1 MPNEQTRIAINKQ
14 TLNEI
19 ATIINTSKVSEAE
32 QSSEMMS
39 EEFRHAANQ
48 PPLKVPMCYSV
59 NQIEVLKTLG
69 NFTFAAEYET
79 DEFIQKIVAL
89 LKKPDST
96 KINCLPTPWRE
107 KFRCLSLDPNDFI
120 YMDERLVIPKALRQ
134 IIIRSLHYGHP
145 GRDTMLA
152 TVSNVWW
159 PRLHREVVNL
169 AKSCPQCQNAGKNIK
184 PLLTQK
190 QFGKLPKVSEINQE
204 IAIDFAGPFKNAPAA
219 KQYLLVSVDHLSGWP
234 EAKFL
239 RKPTTEKVIEF
250 LKKYIA
256 RHGIPK
262 SIRTDPATIFC
273 SKRFKTFCANR
284 FIKQKAFIPKSI
296 RTDPATIFCSKR
308 FKTFCANRFIINERL
323 RTNKQIILE
332 RDHSGLSE
340 ILFALRMYPT
350 RNGKSPYKKYV
361 GIDPNTVK
369 KLVTCRES
377 PISESSEVKLSPS
390 DFESGQDSTIFVR
403 ERVRGTKLESA
414 YKKRKGTLLDQS
426 QHTITFL
433 PAGKSQETIISK
445 RDIAKADR
453 QWGPGNEQPCSSR
466 EADRQ
471 LNQLR
476 EQLAQQ
482 VLTQF

>member
-1 MPNEQTRIAINKQ
+1 
-14 TLNEI
+14 
-19 ATIINTSKVSEAE
+19 
-32 QSSEMMS
+32 MS

-96 KINCLPTPWRE
+96 KINRLPTPWRE

-273 SKRFKTFCANR
+273 SKRFKTFCAN
-284 FIKQKAFIPKSI
+284 
-296 RTDPATIFCSKR
+296 C
-308 FKTFCANRFIINERL
+308 FIINERL

-340 ILFALRMYPT
+340 ILFALRMYST

-369 KLVTCRES
+369 KLVTSRES

-466 EADRQ
+466 EADRH

>member
-1 MPNEQTRIAINKQ
+1 MPQSF
-14 TLNEI
+14 
-19 ATIINTSKVSEAE
+19 NTSKVSEAE

-96 KINCLPTPWRE
+96 KINRLPTPWRE

-190 QFGKLPKVSEINQE
+190 QFGKLPKASEINQE

-262 SIRTDPATIFC
+262 
-273 SKRFKTFCANR
+273 N
-284 FIKQKAFIPKSI
+284 I

-369 KLVTCRES
+369 KLETSRES